1 MEPGPWPE
9 CLGSETPTGAG
20 FWLRG
25 TPGLCSR
32 ERGTLSAP
40 LLCPP
45 TRCARQALSQKERQ
59 AFPFFLL
66 SKAAIPPPCPALWF
80 SLSEF
85 TVSEVIVFEVS
96 REIVCLKEFQD
107 AQAF

>member
-1 MEPGPWPE
+1 MEPGPPPE
-9 CLGSETPTGAG
+9 YLGSETPTGAG

-25 TPGLCSR
+25 APSLSSR
-32 ERGTLSAP
+32 GRGILSAP
-40 LLCPP
+40 LLCSP
-45 TRCARQALSQKERQ
+45 TRCARQALSQGRQ

-85 TVSEVIVFEVS
+85 AVNKIIVFEVS
-96 REIVCLKEFQD
+96 RETVCLKEFQD